1 MTLKSIRQSA
11 FTVATRPSVTAHDSN
26 SWAVLPSNHRSSLK
40 PGEPQLLAE
49 KKLPLLRQSNPLR
62 IVPVR
67 EVTI

>member
-11 FTVATRPSVTAHDSN
+11 CTVATRQSVNAHDSN
-26 SWAVLPSNHRSSLK
+26 SWGRSSLK

-49 KKLPLLRQSNPLR
+49 KKPPLLRQSNPLR
-62 IVPVR
+62 IVPEM